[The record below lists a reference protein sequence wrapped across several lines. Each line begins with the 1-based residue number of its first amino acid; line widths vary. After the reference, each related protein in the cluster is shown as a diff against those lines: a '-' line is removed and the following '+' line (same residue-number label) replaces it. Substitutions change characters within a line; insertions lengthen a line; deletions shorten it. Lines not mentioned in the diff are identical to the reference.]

1 MGREADRDFLCV
13 FEVQEGV
20 VILVSEELDVAL
32 CVLQYNGLELVAVFT
47 RLVNRERTKG
57 DGE

>member
-47 RLVNRERTKG
+47 RLVNIERTKG

>member
-1 MGREADRDFLCV
+1 MGWQADRDFLCV

-32 CVLQYNGLELVAVFT
+32 CVLQYNGLQLVAVFT